1 MVMDKFEKQFEDLDV
16 QTQTME
22 NAMSSST
29 VMTTPAEQV
38 DSLIMQVAEE
48 NSTASRAARGRA
60 PARPTLTAAG
70 HRQARAPPDLELNM
84 GMSSAPIGTT
94 SMAERDQDEL
104 TERLAQLRNRS

>member
-48 NSTASRAARGRA
+48 NSMLRAQCGVGRRHA
-60 PARPTLTAAG
+60 
-70 HRQARAPPDLELNM
+70 
-84 GMSSAPIGTT
+84 
-94 SMAERDQDEL
+94 
-104 TERLAQLRNRS
+104 